1 MTIALH
7 QPPLNIP
14 PANFSEARAENRSTQ
29 IDLQYV
35 FDPKKVQGIALL
47 TTSNSTKSLAAADYD
62 DFVLVP

>member
-14 PANFSEARAENRSTQ
+14 PANSSEARAENRGTQ

-35 FDPKKVQGIALL
+35 FDPKTLQGIALL
-47 TTSNSTKSLAAADYD
+47 TSSDSTKSLAAADYD
-62 DFVLVP
+62 DCVLVP